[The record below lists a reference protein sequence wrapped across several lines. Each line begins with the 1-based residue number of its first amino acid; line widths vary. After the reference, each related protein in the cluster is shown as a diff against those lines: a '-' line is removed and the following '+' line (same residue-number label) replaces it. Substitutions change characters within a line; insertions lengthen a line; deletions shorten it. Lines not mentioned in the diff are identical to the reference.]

1 MCIRDSAKAV
11 ELATGRIVIN
21 LAPVIEVDKDAL
33 LRADP
38 LLANEHE
45 AGLILEQLG
54 FGGEGSPQELAQRL
68 REAGFASVVMTLG
81 ARGAL
86 VADDD
91 LTEIASP
98 QVTPVDTTG
107 AGDAF
112 AGALCARLL
121 EGDSL
126 VEAARYAT
134 RVGAFAVTGPGA
146 QASYPHR
153 ESELPS

>member
-1 MCIRDSAKAV
+1 M
-11 ELATGRIVIN
+11 
-21 LAPVIEVDKDAL
+21 
-33 LRADP
+33 
-38 LLANEHE
+38 
-45 AGLILEQLG
+45 
-54 FGGEGSPQELAQRL
+54 
-68 REAGFASVVMTLG
+68 
-81 ARGAL
+81 
-86 VADDD
+86 
-91 LTEIASP
+91 
-98 QVTPVDTTG
+98 DTTG

-153 ESELPS
+153 EAELPS